1 MKLAIQNDV
10 TVSNDDV
17 RQLDRAYVFPFVVGT
32 GQHHTRW

>member
-17 RQLDRAYVFPFVVGT
+17 RQLDRAYVFHSWSVQGNIN
-32 GQHHTRW
+32 RW